1 LKKESEDNLNKR
13 GKLYRA
19 IFWMIGALVSFTTMA
34 IATRELTDTMDPF
47 VIVFFRTSVALIL
60 ILIIVMTLGW
70 RNISTKNLPIHIFRN
85 TIHYLGNLTWI
96 IGVSLI
102 PLAQV
107 FSLEFS
113 APIWVAIF
121 AVAFLK
127 EKLTFGKITAIVFGF
142 TGILVILRPGFIAI
156 DQGSI
161 AVLCA
166 AFFFAAVHVITKS
179 LSKVDTPLT
188 ILFLMYTMQLPISA
202 VGAYLFWILPS
213 WSDLPWIFLVGLT
226 SLTAHYSM
234 TRAMILA
241 DVTVVIP
248 IDFMRMPIIAVIG
261 YYLYT
266 EPYSI
271 WVFIGAI
278 LIFSGNYINIYQ
290 ERKNI

>member
-1 LKKESEDNLNKR
+1 MKQKYEDSLNER

-19 IFWMIGALVSFTTMA
+19 VFWMIGTLASFTTMA
-34 IATRELTDTMDPF
+34 IATRELTSTMDPF
-47 VIVFFRTSVALIL
+47 AIVFLRTSVALTVIS
-60 ILIIVMTLGW
+60 IIVMHRGW
-70 RNISTKNLPIHIFRN
+70 RTISTQNLPIHIFRN

-96 IGVSLI
+96 IGVGLI

-113 APIWVAIF
+113 APIWVTIL
-121 AVAFLK
+121 AVLFLK
-127 EKLTFGKITAIVFGF
+127 EKLTFGKLTAIVFGF
-142 TGILVILRPGFIAI
+142 TGILVILRPGFIPI
-156 DQGSI
+156 DQGSV

-166 AFFFAAVHVITKS
+166 AFCFATVHVITKS
-179 LSKVDTPLT
+179 LSRTDTPLT

-202 VGAYLFWILPS
+202 IGAYLFWTLPS
-213 WSDLPWIFLVGLT
+213 WSDLPWILLVGLT

-234 TRAMILA
+234 TRAMMLA

-261 YYLYT
+261 YYFYT
-266 EPYSI
+266 EPFSI

-278 LIFSGNYINIYQ
+278 LIFSGIYFNIQQ
-290 ERKNI
+290 ERENM